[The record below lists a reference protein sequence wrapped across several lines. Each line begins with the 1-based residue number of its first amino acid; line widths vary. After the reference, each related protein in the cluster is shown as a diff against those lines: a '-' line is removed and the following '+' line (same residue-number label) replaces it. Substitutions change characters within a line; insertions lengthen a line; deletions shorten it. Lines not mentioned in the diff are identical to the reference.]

1 MFENSRK
8 TASETVMNK
17 GGCMM
22 RLRRFYRNEDGNIA
36 ILFMF
41 MSTVLFFFVGGA
53 VDYSRRNAIRAD
65 MIESMD
71 AAGLAMARLAQKQP
85 DISDTDL
92 EAYGVTFFQE
102 NFNFEAQIEK
112 IADGEGTLPANII
125 DFDLSNR
132 ALVGACVT
140 GRLKTYLLGVVGI
153 PYFNIDNCVE
163 ITKRG
168 SGRVEL
174 ALVLDVTGSMGDDLD
189 GNDTSVEEEKR
200 IHFLRGAV
208 TTMLDV
214 MYDGE
219 ATSDNVRMG
228 VVPFNAFVN
237 PGGASS
243 WEASWGD
250 QNADAHYHGA
260 RFFHVDETG
269 AIDLTTTV
277 NHYDLFDSVPGVGWA
292 GCVEARPYPLDELDV
307 PPTGTISTS
316 LITDVRVVPS
326 EYVSATTPSGI
337 RNREAFEDA
346 PNFALTT
353 SQLTD
358 SDNFRWVPM
367 FYGDQPDCDNTD
379 DCADSNYTESG
390 TTIYGTS
397 WAGNHFDDPDDDDNH
412 SSAFDN
418 SNSATA
424 IRENNYN
431 NREFISDHLYTN
443 FNQDPAFDNYALQ
456 VDYFR
461 KVLNGAIT
469 DAPFLSFLS
478 DIGVDTDDLGYA
490 RIRQEYIFRQ
500 AYVGWWDSTTQDY
513 DFKYDLSP
521 STSANRGPNRRCP
534 TEILPLTNVRQDV
547 EDHVNALVPNGF
559 TNSAHGAIWGWRLL
573 SPEAPFTEGVGP
585 ADADFNDWQKAVVI
599 MTDGENTIE
608 NRNTHWNSGLGTNGY
623 AIESRMGQNMHIRA
637 DMRDEIDN
645 KLLRVCHRM
654 KSEGYLVY
662 TIMFGL
668 ESTATEQVFKAC
680 ATEPNAPYF
689 HDAATGDDLN
699 DAFGD
704 IAADLVDLHISR

>member
-1 MFENSRK
+1 MR
-8 TASETVMNK
+8 
-17 GGCMM
+17 

-36 ILFMF
+36 ILFLF
-41 MSTVLFFFVGGA
+41 MSTILFFFVGGA

-71 AAGLAMARLAQKQP
+71 AAGLAMARLAQRQP
-85 DISDTDL
+85 DITDADL
-92 EAYGVTFFQE
+92 KTYGVSFFRE
-102 NFNFEAQIEK
+102 NFNFEQDIEK
-112 IADGEGTLPANII
+112 IAGDDGTLPSSII
-125 DFDLSNR
+125 EFDLSNR

-140 GRLKTYLLGVVGI
+140 GRLNTYLLSVVGI
-153 PYFNIDNCVE
+153 PYFNIDNCIE

-174 ALVLDVTGSMGDDLD
+174 ALVLDVTGSMDDDLE

-214 MYDGE
+214 MYDGD
-219 ATSDNVRMG
+219 ATSENVRMG

-243 WEASWGD
+243 WNSSWGD
-250 QNADAHYHGA
+250 LNGQAHYHGA

-269 AIDLTTTV
+269 AIDMTRTV

-307 PPTGTISTS
+307 PPGGTISTS
-316 LITDVRVVPS
+316 VITDVRVTPS

-337 RNREAFEDA
+337 RNRQAFEEA

-358 SDNFRWVPM
+358 SNNFRWVPM
-367 FYGDQPDCDNTD
+367 FYGDQPDCNDTD
-379 DCADSNYTESG
+379 DCASSGYSESG
-390 TTIYGTS
+390 TTVYGTS
-397 WAGNHFDDPDDDDNH
+397 WAGNHFDDPDDD
-412 SSAFDN
+412 N
-418 SNSATA
+418 SHPSGT
-424 IRENNYN
+424 IEEGDYN
-431 NREFISDHLYTN
+431 NRHFISDHRYTN

-456 VDYFR
+456 VNYFR
-461 KVLNGAIT
+461 NVLNGSVT
-469 DAPFLSFLS
+469 DAPFLSFLG
-478 DIGVDTDDLGYA
+478 DIGVDTDDLGHA

-500 AYVGWWDSTTQDY
+500 AYVGWWDTTTSDY

-521 STSANRGPNRRCP
+521 STSTNRGPNRRCP
-534 TEILPLTNVRQDV
+534 AEILPLTNVRQDI
-547 EDHVNALVPNGF
+547 EDHVNALAPNGF

-585 ADADFNDWQKAVVI
+585 SDPEFNDWQKAVVI
-599 MTDGENTIE
+599 MTDGNNTIE
-608 NRNTHWNSGLGTNGY
+608 NQNTHWDSGLGTNGY
-623 AIESRMGQNMHIRA
+623 AIESRMGQGMTSRS

-654 KSEGYLVY
+654 KDEGYLVY

-668 ESTATEQVFKAC
+668 DSTATEQVFKAC

-689 HDAATGDDLN
+689 HDAATGDALN
-699 DAFGD
+699 NAFGD
-704 IAADLVDLHISR
+704 IAADLVDLHISQ

>member
-22 RLRRFYRNEDGNIA
+22 PLRRFYRNEDGNIA

-71 AAGLAMARLAQKQP
+71 AASLAMARLAQKQP

-92 EAYGVTFFQE
+92 KTYGVTFFQE
-102 NFNFEAQIEK
+102 NFNFEDQIEK
-112 IADGEGTLPANII
+112 VADGEGTLPANII

-132 ALVGACVT
+132 ALIGACVT
-140 GRLKTYLLGVVGI
+140 GRLQTHLLGVVGI

-163 ITKRG
+163 ITKQG

-174 ALVLDVTGSMGDDLD
+174 ALVLDVTGSMDEDLN
-189 GNDTSVEEEKR
+189 GNSTSVDEERK

-219 ATSDNVRMG
+219 ATSDNVKMG

-250 QNADAHYHGA
+250 LNANAHYHGA

-269 AIDLTTTV
+269 GIDLTTTV
-277 NHYDLFDSVPGVGWA
+277 NHYDLFDSVPGVSWA

-307 PPTGTISTS
+307 SVAGTVSGSVITGAKDT
-316 LITDVRVVPS
+316 PS
-326 EYVSATTPSGI
+326 EYLSATSPEGV
-337 RNREAFEDA
+337 RNRQAFDNA
-346 PNFALTT
+346 PEFALTN

-367 FYGDQPDCDNTD
+367 FYGDQPDCNNTEDCD
-379 DCADSNYTESG
+379 DGDYGESG
-390 TTIYGTS
+390 TTVHGSPWVGFY
-397 WAGNHFDDPDDDDNH
+397 FDNPDDDNGH
-412 SSAFDN
+412 SSGTVEED
-418 SNSATA
+418 
-424 IRENNYN
+424 NYN
-431 NREFISDHLYTN
+431 NRHFISDHRYTN
-443 FNQDPAFDNYALQ
+443 YEQGAPFDNYA
-456 VDYFR
+456 VHVEYFR
-461 KVLNGAIT
+461 NVLDGAVT
-469 DAPFLSFLS
+469 DAPFLDFL
-478 DIGVDTDDLGYA
+478 DGIGVDTDNPGHA
-490 RIRQEYIFRQ
+490 RGLQEYIFRQ
-500 AYVGWWDSTTQDY
+500 AYVGWWDTTTQDY

-547 EDHVNALVPNGF
+547 EDHVNALDPDGF
-559 TNSAHGAIWGWRLL
+559 TNSAHGAVWGWRLL
-573 SPEAPFTEGVGP
+573 SPEPPFTEGVGP
-585 ADADFNDWQKAVVI
+585 SDPDFNDWQKAVVI
-599 MTDGENTIE
+599 MTDGNNTIE
-608 NRNTHWNSGLGTNGY
+608 NRDTHWDSGLGTNGY
-623 AIESRMGQNMHIRA
+623 AIESRMGENMTSRSN
-637 DMRDEIDN
+637 MRNEIDN

-654 KSEGYLVY
+654 KAEGYRVY

-668 ESTATEQVFKAC
+668 ESNATEQVFKAC
-680 ATEPNAPYF
+680 ATEPRAPYF
-689 HDAATGDDLN
+689 HDAATGEDLN
-699 DAFGD
+699 NAFGD